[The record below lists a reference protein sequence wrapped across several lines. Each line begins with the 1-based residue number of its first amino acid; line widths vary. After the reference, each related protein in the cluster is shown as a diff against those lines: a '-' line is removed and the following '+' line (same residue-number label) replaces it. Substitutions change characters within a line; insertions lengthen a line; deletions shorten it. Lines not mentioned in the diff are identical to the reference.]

1 MLDGWLDDG
10 VVGAGVAAVDP
21 VFDNGPTQ
29 LAGHGE
35 VKTYAAPADLP
46 DALEPEVVV
55 FAVKPQQ
62 MAETVP
68 AFARFVTPET
78 VFLSIA
84 AGTPIAF
91 FEEQLGPDAAVVR
104 AMPNTPAALR
114 LGISVACPNAR
125 VASRQLNICTAL
137 LKVIGEVRVIEDES
151 LLDAVTAVSGSGPA
165 YLFLLIDCL
174 AKAGEAVGLPSELA
188 ARLALVTV
196 SGSGQLAIN
205 SDASPAQLRRDVAS
219 PGGTTEAALK
229 VLMADDGLDALIRR
243 AVEAATKRSRE
254 LAT

>member
-1 MLDGWLDDG
+1 MLDGWLDSG
-10 VVGAGVAAVDP
+10 VAGAGVAVVDP
-21 VFDNGPTQ
+21 VFDSRPMR

-35 VKTYAAPADLP
+35 VKTYASPADLP

-55 FAVKPQQ
+55 FAIKPQQ

-68 AFARFVTPET
+68 AFTRYVTPET

-91 FEEQLGPDAAVVR
+91 FEQQLGPDAAVVR

-125 VASRQLNICTAL
+125 VASRQLNTCTAL
-137 LKVIGEVRVIEDES
+137 LKAIGEVRVIEDEG
-151 LLDAVTAVSGSGPA
+151 LLNAVTAVSGSGPA

-205 SDASPAQLRRDVAS
+205 SDASPAQLRRDVAA

-229 VLMADDGLDALIRR
+229 VLMADDGLDTLIRR

>member
-1 MLDGWLDDG
+1 MLGGWLDEG
-10 VVGAGVAAVDP
+10 VVGAGVAVVDP
-21 VFDNGPTQ
+21 VFSDGSTQ
-29 LAGHGE
+29 LGDLSGVEA
-35 VKTYAAPADLP
+35 YASPAELP
-46 DALEPEVVV
+46 DALDPEVVV

-62 MAETVP
+62 MAEIVP
-68 AFARFVTPET
+68 AFARFVTANT

-91 FEEQLGPDAAVVR
+91 FEQQLGPDAAVVR

-114 LGISVACPNAR
+114 LGIAVACPNAR
-125 VASRQLNICTAL
+125 VTSRQLDTCTAL
-137 LKVIGEVRVIEDES
+137 LKAIGEVRVIEDEG

-196 SGSGQLAIN
+196 SGSGQLAIT

-229 VLMADDGLDALIRR
+229 VLMADDGLEGLVQR
-243 AVEAATKRSRE
+243 AVEAATRRSRE
-254 LAT
+254 LAR